1 MTGLSAGL
9 VVELFLLCPLSLGWS
24 GTRSQGL
31 GPVSPAS
38 PVSDSLNPE
47 SLLFSC
53 WLTTVP
59 ELLSGAESVLSE
71 GGVEAKGAAGAE
83 EEVGEVSATGSGV
96 AARLVFSDIRIIMAF
111 ISFFVSSFSKVSSR
125 MRETLDF
132 SLPLK
137 QVPQG
142 NNDAPYCIICFFL
155 LID

>member
-1 MTGLSAGL
+1 M
-9 VVELFLLCPLSLGWS
+9 ELFLLCPLSLGWS

-53 WLTTVP
+53 WLTTIP

-71 GGVEAKGAAGAE
+71 GGGGEAGGA
-83 EEVGEVSATGSGV
+83 EEVGETSHTCSGV
-96 AARLVFSDIRIIMAF
+96 AARVVFSDIRIIMAF

-132 SLPLK
+132 SLL
-137 QVPQG
+137 
-142 NNDAPYCIICFFL
+142 CIL
-155 LID
+155 LGKSCNKGKYVDYIVYN